1 MSTPTSSPVPSSQAG
16 RPNVVLIC
24 VDQWR
29 GDCLSADGHPIVRT
43 PYLDALAAR
52 GVRFRNAYSAT
63 PTCVPA
69 RMALLTGL
77 SQERHR
83 RVGYQDGV
91 DFDIAE
97 TLPRSLAE
105 DGYQT
110 QAIGKMHYSPERI
123 RIGFDDVILH
133 DGYLHH
139 SRWRE
144 RDPRF
149 YDDYLTWLRAQAGSS
164 AVDDYLE
171 NGINCNS
178 VVARPWD
185 KPERL
190 HPTNWVVTEA
200 ENWLYRRDPTRP
212 FFLYLS
218 FHRPHAPY
226 DPPAWAF
233 EQYLDAPFEEPPVGD
248 WVGEFAHLRNDALPD
263 ANVARYDARTSHR
276 ARAGYYGHI
285 SHIDAQINRF
295 LEILAEFGVA
305 DDTYI
310 LFTSDHG
317 DMLGDHDMWRKGYPY
332 EGSARVPMILA
343 GPTIAPGQ
351 VSDDIVEL
359 RDVMPTLLGCADVAA
374 PDLDGRDLRATV
386 GVREPE
392 AWTGVPPAPG
402 VAGTATAAASASDA
416 GRGLSPDEPHLHGE
430 HVILGQSMQWIRAG
444 RWKYVWLSASGRE
457 QLFDLVSDP
466 GELRNRVHDDAASE
480 ALRACRDRLIADLR
494 GRPEGFVDGDA
505 LVPGRPVQALL
516 PEQHVSRA

>member
-1 MSTPTSSPVPSSQAG
+1 MPAS
-16 RPNVVLIC
+16 PNVVLIC

-52 GVRFRNAYSAT
+52 GVRFSNAYSAT

-77 SQERHR
+77 SQEHHR
-83 RVGYQDGV
+83 RVGYADGV
-91 DFDIAE
+91 DFDISE
-97 TLPRSLAE
+97 TLPRSLAGG
-105 DGYQT
+105 GYQT
-110 QAIGKMHYSPERI
+110 QAIGKMHYSPERV

-139 SRWRE
+139 SRRRE
-144 RDPRF
+144 RDARF

-164 AVDDYLE
+164 AVEDYLE

-185 KPERL
+185 KAERL

-233 EQYLDAPFEEPPVGD
+233 EQYLDAPDLEPPVGD
-248 WVGEFAHLRNDALPD
+248 WAGEFDHLRNDALPD
-263 ANVARYDARTSHR
+263 ANVAQYDARTAHR

-285 SHIDAQINRF
+285 SHIDAQVNRF

-317 DMLGDHDMWRKGYPY
+317 DMLGDHRLWRKGYPY

-343 GPTIAPGQ
+343 GPTIDAQQ
-351 VSDDIVEL
+351 VSDEIVEL
-359 RDVMPTLLGCADVAA
+359 RDVMPTLLACAGVPV
-374 PDLDGRDLRATV
+374 PDEVDGRDLLGAV
-386 GVREPE
+386 SVRDAAP
-392 AWTGVPPAPG
+392 WTGQPAP
-402 VAGTATAAASASDA
+402 AGARTSTAPSATLQD
-416 GRGLSPDEPHLHGE
+416 DEPHLHGE
-430 HVILGQSMQWIRAG
+430 HIALGHSMQWIRTG
-444 RWKYVWLSASGRE
+444 RWKYVWLSGNGVE
-457 QLFDLVSDP
+457 QLFDLVEDP
-466 GELRNRVHDDAASE
+466 RELHDLSADAAAAS
-480 ALRACRDRLIADLR
+480 ALQACRARLIADLR
-494 GRPEGFVDGDA
+494 GRPEGFVADGA
-505 LVPGRPVQALL
+505 LVPGRPVQPVLAE
-516 PEQHVSRA
+516 PHERVA

>member
-1 MSTPTSSPVPSSQAG
+1 MPASS
-16 RPNVVLIC
+16 NVVLIC

-29 GDCLSADGHPIVRT
+29 GDCLSAAGHPIVRT

-52 GVRFRNAYSAT
+52 GVRFSNAYSAT

-77 SQERHR
+77 SQEHHR
-83 RVGYQDGV
+83 RVGYVDGV

-97 TLPRSLAE
+97 TLPRSLAAG
-105 DGYQT
+105 GYQT
-110 QAIGKMHYSPERI
+110 QAIGKMHYSPERV

-139 SRWRE
+139 SRRRE
-144 RDPRF
+144 RDARF

-233 EQYLDAPFEEPPVGD
+233 EQYLDAPAVEPPVGD
-248 WVGEFAHLRNDALPD
+248 WAGEFDHLRNDALPD
-263 ANVARYDARTSHR
+263 ANVAQYDARTAHR

-317 DMLGDHDMWRKGYPY
+317 DMLGDHHLWRKGYPY

-343 GPTIAPGQ
+343 GPTIDAQQ
-351 VSDDIVEL
+351 VSDEIVEL
-359 RDVMPTLLGCADVAA
+359 RDVMPTLLACAGVPVPEDV
-374 PDLDGRDLRATV
+374 DGRDLGSAVARRDAA
-386 GVREPE
+386 P
-392 AWTGVPPAPG
+392 WTGQPAP
-402 VAGTATAAASASDA
+402 AGERPAAVPSAVLPD
-416 GRGLSPDEPHLHGE
+416 DEPHLHGE
-430 HVILGQSMQWIRAG
+430 HIALGHSMQWIRTG
-444 RWKYVWLSASGRE
+444 RWKYVWLSASGAE
-457 QLFDLVSDP
+457 QLFDLVADP
-466 GELRNRVHDDAASE
+466 HERHDLSADPVAAS
-480 ALRACRDRLIADLR
+480 ALQACRARLIADLR
-494 GRPEGFVDGDA
+494 GRPEGFVEGDA
-505 LVPGRPVQALL
+505 LVPGRPVQPVLAR
-516 PEQHVSRA
+516 PHERVA